1 MVRSPMCNLC
11 SSPKKCL
18 CPCRNPRRGGK
29 RPADPKRKICR
40 EPNCEHYVKETME
53 LEPAKKSIVIT
64 KSPVA
69 PGHRPRASVQMT
81 L

>member
-1 MVRSPMCNLC
+1 VQPLFLAEEMPVPLSEPA
-11 SSPKKCL
+11 
-18 CPCRNPRRGGK
+18 PRRK
-29 RPADPKRKICR
+29 APADPKRKICR